1 MNFFT
6 PAPLINVKKHYIIYI
21 ECNRSF
27 GISNV
32 EGLGYIKVKDFSQH
46 SKR

>member
-1 MNFFT
+1 MNFFIFVF
-6 PAPLINVKKHYIIYI
+6 LINVKKYYIIYI

-32 EGLGYIKVKDFSQH
+32 EGFRYIKVKDFF
-46 SKR
+46 

>member
-32 EGLGYIKVKDFSQH
+32 EGQVH
-46 SKR
+46 